1 MSVFLVGRNEFWLFV
16 FYWHL
21 SVFLLT
27 TDTPTAIKI
36 INKPLGNNASVLFSG
51 FSFTKG
57 SRRSCLVIINFSFK
71 MMLQIFEPLITF
83 EDVLSKY
90 LAQTGRKPTWIEK
103 QFDELFSYG
112 HILLHSVS
120 MPLTSKIF
128 LNILRIYQTLILS
141 YKKNDTTGCPPE
153 YDVIYYYR
161 LLIDSLGT
169 QHIFNKKCFF

>member
-1 MSVFLVGRNEFWLFV
+1 M
-16 FYWHL
+16 
-21 SVFLLT
+21 
-27 TDTPTAIKI
+27 
-36 INKPLGNNASVLFSG
+36 
-51 FSFTKG
+51 
-57 SRRSCLVIINFSFK
+57 
-71 MMLQIFEPLITF
+71 
-83 EDVLSKY
+83 SKY

-169 QHIFNKKCFF
+169 YHIFNKKCFFLISAAKKSKKNMMGNISISKKDRDHHNKLRSSNFKKF